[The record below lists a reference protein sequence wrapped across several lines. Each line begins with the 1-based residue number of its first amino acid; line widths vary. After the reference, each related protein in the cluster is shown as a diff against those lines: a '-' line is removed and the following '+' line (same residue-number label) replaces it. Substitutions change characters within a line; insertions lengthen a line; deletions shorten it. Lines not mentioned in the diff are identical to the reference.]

1 MLLPLQPE
9 KSARHVIGSGSGGS
23 GSGSSSG
30 GANIPLPLS
39 LEIGGLFFY
48 PQLLLK
54 QNKTLLRNM

>member
-9 KSARHVIGSGSGGS
+9 KSARHVIGSGSGS

-30 GANIPLPLS
+30 GATIPLPLS
-39 LEIGGLFFY
+39 LEIGGLFFH